1 MFLMLFVVVGV
12 GPRTIGRQRSEV
24 IALSTAGIVLVL
36 GRIMGPLPKLLI
48 LIGNAIT
55 PGKGFSE
62 GPFSSE
68 AELREMVDLAEA
80 SSLIESGESKMI
92 HSVFELGDT
101 SVREV
106 MVPRTDVVYIERTKT
121 LRQAMSLFLRSGFS
135 RIPVVGEDLDDIVG
149 FAYLKDI
156 SKRVF
161 DRQAAQTTEQV
172 ESMMRPVFHV
182 PDSKPVDDL
191 LREMQAERR
200 HIAVVVDEYGGTAGI
215 ATIEDIL
222 EEIVGEITD
231 EFDSE
236 EASVEELPDGSRR
249 VPSRFPVDDL
259 DEILGVDIDDD
270 EVDSVGGLMAKYLG
284 KVPIPGSTVEVAG
297 TAVHGR
303 GGQGTPEPG
312 RHRADRAGRPAGVL
326 AATAR
331 RDGRDRTVGTVPPRA
346 QLVCR
351 RRTPRLPRREFAAA
365 RGQQARR
372 TGQGRA
378 CPHRGGRGGGAA
390 RPGRPHVR
398 RRDRRP
404 AVPGRLRGR
413 CRRVD
418 GGGQRRQGSRGGRGA
433 DRRGGG
439 ARRPRHRARLR
450 RQRSPGSPGDT
461 SRTSG
466 GHQRDV
472 RLCRFW
478 ARGVA
483 GSIRR
488 VW

>member
-1 MFLMLFVVVGV
+1 MSADSPGLLAAVVVLVAVAAALTTIEAALGGFSRARAVELAQEQRPGAVPLLRLLDDTAHFLNALLVLRLLAETSAVVLATAMILDSLGPEQWTSVLAAIGLTFVMLFVVVGV

-24 IALSTAGIVLVL
+24 ISLSTAGIVLVL
-36 GRIMGPLPKLLI
+36 GRIMGPVPKLLI

-68 AELREMVDLAEA
+68 TELREMVDLAEA

-236 EASVEELPDGSRR
+236 EGSVEELPDGSRR

-259 DEILGVDIDDD
+259 VEILGVDIDDD

-284 KVPIPGSTVEVAG
+284 KVPIPGSTVEVEG
-297 TAVHGR
+297 LLFTAEEAKGR
-303 GGQGTPEPG
+303 
-312 RHRADRAGRPAGVL
+312 RNR
-326 AATAR
+326 
-331 RDGRDRTVGTVPPRA
+331 VGTVLIAP
-346 QLVCR
+346 V
-351 RRTPRLPRREFAAA
+351 
-365 RGQQARR
+365 
-372 TGQGRA
+372 
-378 CPHRGGRGGGAA
+378 A
-390 RPGRPHVR
+390 RPESWPPPPDATGETERSGVSR
-398 RRDRRP
+398 R
-404 AVPGRLRGR
+404 AH
-413 CRRVD
+413 
-418 GGGQRRQGSRGGRGA
+418 S
-433 DRRGGG
+433 
-439 ARRPRHRARLR
+439 
-450 RQRSPGSPGDT
+450 
-461 SRTSG
+461 
-466 GHQRDV
+466 
-472 RLCRFW
+472 
-478 ARGVA
+478 
-483 GSIRR
+483 
-488 VW
+488 